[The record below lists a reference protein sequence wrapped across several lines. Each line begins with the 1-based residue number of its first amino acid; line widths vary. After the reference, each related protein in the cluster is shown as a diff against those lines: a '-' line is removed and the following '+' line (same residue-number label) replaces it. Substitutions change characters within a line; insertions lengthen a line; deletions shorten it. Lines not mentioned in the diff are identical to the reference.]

1 MFSKSQDDRC
11 ERMLSMAQRVETTLV
26 DDLDGASLADETIR
40 FGIDGA
46 IYEIDLTAGHAA
58 ELRASLNAYVGAAR
72 RLSGR
77 RLKAG

>member
-1 MFSKSQDDRC
+1 
-11 ERMLSMAQRVETTLV
+11 MAQRVETVLI
-26 DDLDGASLADETIR
+26 DDLDGVSLADETMR

-46 IYEIDLTAGHAA
+46 VYEIDLTARHAA

-72 RLSGR
+72 RLASN